1 MIAGEGGNDTRYYA
15 TQKAS
20 EKFGRYRIKTEL
32 ASAGREVKNLVWVD
46 VEDWEEKG
54 ALSNEISES
63 EATSSDDEFVK
74 IKKEKTTST

>member
-1 MIAGEGGNDTRYYA
+1 
-15 TQKAS
+15 
-20 EKFGRYRIKTEL
+20 
-32 ASAGREVKNLVWVD
+32 LVWVD